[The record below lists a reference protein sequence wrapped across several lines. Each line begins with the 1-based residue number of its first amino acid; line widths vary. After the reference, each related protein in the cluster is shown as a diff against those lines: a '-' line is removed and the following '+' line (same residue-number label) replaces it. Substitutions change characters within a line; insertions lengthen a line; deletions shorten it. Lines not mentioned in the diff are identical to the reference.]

1 MRNARKSPPAGARG
15 GSAALSAIAL
25 AVIVTG
31 CASGGGA
38 PAPSP
43 EERDALLARYAGEWV
58 LDEAASSPQMSIPR
72 PDMGRE
78 TRIVSSDEIADLRR
92 EIEEGNKLLA
102 IRHAT
107 YQLLRRRPNVLSL
120 AVPGDELVY
129 VTPSAEDLRLPL
141 GGGWVVR
148 TEEQRR
154 IRSRVF
160 WEGPRIGLEHVVD
173 SEGRVRVVLEI
184 VEGRLEMTRTM
195 RFGNEGIAP
204 LVPVYGRRGAGG

>member
-1 MRNARKSPPAGARG
+1 MMDARKSRPAGAG
-15 GSAALSAIAL
+15 GGGGALWMIAL
-25 AVIVTG
+25 AVIVAG

-38 PAPSP
+38 PAPTP
-43 EERDALLARYAGEWV
+43 EERDALLARYAGDWV
-58 LDEAASSPQMSIPR
+58 LDQGASSPQISIPR
-72 PDMGRE
+72 PDTYTE

-92 EIEEGNKLLA
+92 EVEEGNKLLA
-102 IRHAT
+102 TRFAT
-107 YQLLRRRPNVLSL
+107 YQLMRRRPNALSL

-129 VTPSAEDLRLPL
+129 VAPPAEGISLPL

-148 TEEQRR
+148 MEDSHR

-184 VEGRLEMTRTM
+184 VDGRLEMTRTM
-195 RFGNEGIAP
+195 RFENERVAP
-204 LVPVYGRRGAGG
+204 IVLVFGRE